1 MADNMVYEQNGYVK
15 FTLNSV
21 EIKANPRD
29 ASSPEDKFNR
39 NFAGEMRVIK
49 PKVGREFKT
58 DERFANIIVPK
69 DMVDAFKQYEIDMW
83 ENAPREGYEDQ
94 EPTYTTKIK
103 LAVNSDGSF
112 NPKTIVKLV
121 APKKRPVDLTEE
133 TIGILDKMHIQSI
146 DVVLGR
152 GREKKNNG
160 KYQLWINT
168 MYVYQDIPEDAFAYK
183 FADLEYSDDSDDVP
197 F

>member
-1 MADNMVYEQNGYVK
+1 MPENSFYENNGYVT
-15 FTLNSV
+15 FVLNDV
-21 EIKANPRD
+21 EMRANPRERHG
-29 ASSPEDKFNR
+29 PEDKYNR
-39 NFAGEMRVIK
+39 NFAGETRVIK

-58 DERFANIIVPK
+58 DERFCNITVPK
-69 DMVDAFKQYEIDMW
+69 DMVDVFKQYEIDMW
-83 ENAPREGYEDQ
+83 ETTPKDDIDVADPVYI
-94 EPTYTTKIK
+94 TKIK
-103 LAVNSDGSF
+103 LTFGS
-112 NPKTIVKLV
+112 KTIVKLV

-133 TIGILDKMHIQSI
+133 TVGIIDDMHVRGI

-183 FADLEYSDDSDDVP
+183 FKDLDYEDDDRDNP
-197 F
+197 FPD

>member
-1 MADNMVYEQNGYVK
+1 M
-15 FTLNSV
+15 
-21 EIKANPRD
+21 
-29 ASSPEDKFNR
+29 
-39 NFAGEMRVIK
+39 
-49 PKVGREFKT
+49 
-58 DERFANIIVPK
+58 
-69 DMVDAFKQYEIDMW
+69 
-83 ENAPREGYEDQ
+83 
-94 EPTYTTKIK
+94 
-103 LAVNSDGSF
+103 
-112 NPKTIVKLV
+112 KLV